1 MVRLS
6 YYLIPPLDFELIY
19 HWNGRHFAGFS
30 LASDL
35 DHSINVILLLHGC
48 FLHMDADMAET
59 ALTAMVRS
67 HEERLQRVESDLTDL
82 TAGVASTEALTKEG
96 NEKLERMEELILY
109 KLSVAADGVAASV
122 KVLSSH
128 VTDQVELIS
137 KTLSDQNTAYAKA
150 NERVMALEK
159 RIEKSDWLWTKIKQM
174 AIPLA
179 ILSTALITKFGE
191 FLVHMITGAS

>member
-1 MVRLS
+1 M
-6 YYLIPPLDFELIY
+6 
-19 HWNGRHFAGFS
+19 G
-30 LASDL
+30 
-35 DHSINVILLLHGC
+35 
-48 FLHMDADMAET
+48 ET

-128 VTDQVELIS
+128 VTNQIEVVS
-137 KTLSDQNTAYAKA
+137 NTLAAQNTAYAKA